1 MRQLWCKEL
10 INPGNPDQ
18 CWSYFNFEVVE
29 GTFNVTADLA
39 VLLIAIPLLFKL
51 RVPLQQKII
60 LITVFG
66 MGIFVIAA
74 ALLTKI
80 YSLVPS
86 LVSYSYLNW
95 YFREA
100 SVSVYVTNLPAVWA
114 LLRDTFPGVRHWG
127 YPRVTYHENTTSNQK
142 RTLPSYGS
150 NRSQTA
156 ADDKDDVELF
166 HRLGSTNSREEYI
179 VTSRAES
186 QEEIIPSRL
195 ESQGDKNLKIYKDVT
210 FSVKAEQG

>member
-1 MRQLWCKEL
+1 
-10 INPGNPDQ
+10 
-18 CWSYFNFEVVE
+18 
-29 GTFNVTADLA
+29 
-39 VLLIAIPLLFKL
+39 
-51 RVPLQQKII
+51 
-60 LITVFG
+60 
-66 MGIFVIAA
+66 MGVFVIAA
-74 ALLTKI
+74 AFLTKI

-114 LLRDTFPGVRHWG
+114 LLRDTFPGVRYWG
-127 YPRVTYHENTTSNQK
+127 YPRVTYHENTTSNQR

-166 HRLGSTNSREEYI
+166 HRLGSRNSREEYI

-186 QEEIIPSRL
+186 QEEIIPGRL
-195 ESQGDKNLKIYKDVT
+195 ESQADKNLKIYKDVT
-210 FSVKAEQG
+210 FSVKEEQD